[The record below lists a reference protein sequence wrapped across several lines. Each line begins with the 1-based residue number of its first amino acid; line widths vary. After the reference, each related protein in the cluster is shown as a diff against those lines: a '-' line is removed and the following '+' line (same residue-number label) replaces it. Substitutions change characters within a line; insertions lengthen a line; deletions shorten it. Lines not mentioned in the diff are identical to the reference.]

1 MILIPFYLNFF
12 RLLGMSNLS
21 LRSILDTCKLTGP
34 NFLDW
39 ERNVRLVLRQENIEY
54 VLDTPVPKIPDAN
67 SPEFATFDLTTREKH
82 VTDAKTVQ
90 CVMLAA
96 MSMELQRQHDRMSAF
111 EMLEH
116 LKSLFDSESQTLE
129 YELLTDIFKCRLQE
143 GGNVSEHVLKMI
155 GIIERVATTGIKFE
169 DRVSAAIILY
179 SLPSSF
185 TNFIVNYNLNKTKA
199 TMPELHNMLK
209 SYEASTSKGKIV
221 LMVSSNAK
229 SRSKNKQKKKG
240 KVGPT
245 PTALKPK
252 GGGHM
257 KPKVAKDVCLYCKE
271 KGHWKRDCELYKAN
285 LAKAPGASSSEA

>member
-1 MILIPFYLNFF
+1 MRRDFPAFLLGRSNRYFGKEKSRGYL
-12 RLLGMSNLS
+12 RSRIITSRLEDLLLGMSNLS

-67 SPEFATFDLTTREKH
+67 SPEFATFDLTDREKH

-96 MSMELQRQHDRMSAF
+96 MSTELQRQHDRMSAF

-143 GGNVSEHVLKMI
+143 GGNV
-155 GIIERVATTGIKFE
+155 
-169 DRVSAAIILY
+169 
-179 SLPSSF
+179 
-185 TNFIVNYNLNKTKA
+185 
-199 TMPELHNMLK
+199 
-209 SYEASTSKGKIV
+209 
-221 LMVSSNAK
+221 
-229 SRSKNKQKKKG
+229 
-240 KVGPT
+240 
-245 PTALKPK
+245 
-252 GGGHM
+252 
-257 KPKVAKDVCLYCKE
+257 
-271 KGHWKRDCELYKAN
+271 
-285 LAKAPGASSSEA
+285 

>member
-1 MILIPFYLNFF
+1 
-12 RLLGMSNLS
+12 MSNLS

-34 NFLDW
+34 NFLNW
-39 ERNVRLVLRQENIEY
+39 ERNMRFVLRQENVEY
-54 VLDTPVPKIPDAN
+54 VFDTRVPKIPNAN
-67 SPEFATFDLTTREKH
+67 SPEFATFDLTAREKH

-116 LKSLFDSESQTLE
+116 LKSLFDPESQTLE
-129 YELLTDIFKCRLQE
+129 YELLADIFKCRLHE
-143 GGNVSEHVLKMI
+143 GGNVI
-155 GIIERVATTGIKFE
+155 GLIERVATTRIKFE

-199 TMPELHNMLK
+199 TMSELHNMLR
-209 SYEASTSKGKIV
+209 SYEASTSKGKTI
-221 LMVSSNAK
+221 LMVSSNAN
-229 SRSKNKQKKKG
+229 SRSKNKNKQKKKG
-240 KVGPT
+240 KIGPT

-257 KPKVAKDVCLYCKE
+257 KPKVAKDVFLYCKE